1 MANIQKGEKEAS
13 ELSIGDR
20 KIEGAHG
27 VGSFGFFALPIKF
40 WREMQRKSPEMFQSY
55 MNGFKYI
62 DENWQD
68 FQDMIGE
75 YVSSQIVPVAKTI
88 KSKELVPLADLDRE
102 DIAKSA
108 RDARPRSGLR
118 ESKKRRRIRIKI
130 GK

>member
-1 MANIQKGEKEAS
+1 
-13 ELSIGDR
+13 
-20 KIEGAHG
+20 
-27 VGSFGFFALPIKF
+27 
-40 WREMQRKSPEMFQSY
+40 MFQSY

-68 FQDMIGE
+68 FQDMLGE
-75 YVSSQIVPVAKTI
+75 YISSQIVPVAKTL
-88 KSKELVPLADLDRE
+88 KGNPELADLERE

>member
-68 FQDMIGE
+68 FQDMLGE
-75 YVSSQIVPVAKTI
+75 YISSQIVPVAKTL
-88 KSKELVPLADLDRE
+88 KGKPELADLERE

-118 ESKKRRRIRIKI
+118 ESKKRGRIRIKI

>member
-1 MANIQKGEKEAS
+1 MEKRNPE
-13 ELSIGDR
+13 EF
-20 KIEGAHG
+20 EGY
-27 VGSFGFFALPIKF
+27 I
-40 WREMQRKSPEMFQSY
+40 
-55 MNGFKYI
+55 NGFKYI

-102 DIAKSA
+102 DIAQSA
-108 RDARPRSGLR
+108 RAARPRSGLR